1 MTQKHIR
8 IGAGWSWPKRIW
20 ARVHEPRAVAV
31 IQALIYIVLCVGGIT
46 ALINAPN
53 TIEGAI
59 GEGAMATLAI
69 VLAVSCTLGV
79 PAALFGIQWLERIV
93 VWGVFSSGV
102 IYALIIIGLQYGST
116 GNRLLQLSFV
126 VAVTL
131 YQVMRFIRV
140 HGAPYDKNLTPGHD
154 TTRPH

>member
-8 IGAGWSWPKRIW
+8 IGAGWGLAKRIW
-20 ARVHEPRAVAV
+20 ARVHEPRAIAI

-46 ALINAPN
+46 ALINAPS

-69 VLAVSCTLGV
+69 ILAVSCALGA
-79 PAALFGIQWLERIV
+79 PAALLGIQWLERIV

-126 VAVTL
+126 VSVIL
-131 YQVMRFIRV
+131 YQVIRFIRV
-140 HGAPYDKNLTPGHD
+140 HGAPYDRNLTPGD
-154 TTRPH
+154 TAAPAI

>member
-1 MTQKHIR
+1 MTQHHIR
-8 IGAGWSWPKRIW
+8 KLAGWSWPKRIW

-31 IQALIYIVLCVGGIT
+31 IQAFIYVVLCVGGVT

-131 YQVMRFIRV
+131 YQVMRYIRI
-140 HGAPYDKNLTPGHD
+140 HGAPYDKNLTPGD
-154 TTRPH
+154 TAAPVI

>member
-1 MTQKHIR
+1 MTQKFIR
-8 IGAGWSWPKRIW
+8 KNAGWGWPKRIW

-31 IQALIYIVLCVGGIT
+31 IQALIYVVLCVGGVT

-53 TIEGAI
+53 TLEGAI
-59 GEGAMATLAI
+59 GEGAMTTLAI
-69 VLAVSCTLGV
+69 ILAVSCTLGV
-79 PAALFGIQWLERIV
+79 PAALFGIQWLEQII

-131 YQVMRFIRV
+131 YQVMRFIRI
-140 HGAPYDKNLTPGHD
+140 HGAPYDRNLTPGD
-154 TTRPH
+154 TASLVI

>member
-1 MTQKHIR
+1 MTQHHIR
-8 IGAGWSWPKRIW
+8 KLAGWSWPKRIW

-59 GEGAMATLAI
+59 GEGAMTTLAI
-69 VLAVSCTLGV
+69 ILAVSCTLGV
-79 PAALFGIQWLERIV
+79 PAALFGIQWLEQII

-102 IYALIIIGLQYGST
+102 IYALIIIGLHYGST

-126 VAVTL
+126 VAATL
-131 YQVMRFIRV
+131 YQVMRFIRI

-154 TTRPH
+154 TPRPH

>member
-8 IGAGWSWPKRIW
+8 IGAGWGWLKRIW
-20 ARVHEPRAVAV
+20 ARVHEPRAIAI

-46 ALINAPN
+46 ALINAPS

-69 VLAVSCTLGV
+69 ILAVSCALGA
-79 PAALFGIQWLERIV
+79 PAALLGIQWLERIV

-126 VAVTL
+126 VSVIL
-131 YQVMRFIRV
+131 YQVIRFIRV
-140 HGAPYDKNLTPGHD
+140 HGAPYDRNLTPGD
-154 TTRPH
+154 TAAPAI

>member
-1 MTQKHIR
+1 VGQEIIR
-8 IGAGWSWPKRIW
+8 RNAGWGWPKRIW
-20 ARVHEPRAVAV
+20 AKVHEPRAVAI
-31 IQALIYIVLCVGGIT
+31 IQALIYLALGLGGVT
-46 ALINAPN
+46 ALLNSPN

-59 GEGAMATLAI
+59 GENSMTTLAFI
-69 VLAVSCTLGV
+69 LAVSCTLGI
-79 PAALFGIQWLERIV
+79 PAALFGIQWLEQII

-102 IYALIIIGLQYGST
+102 IYALIIIGLHYGST

-140 HGAPYDKNLTPGHD
+140 HGAPYDKNLTPGD
-154 TTRPH
+154 TAAPAI

>member
-1 MTQKHIR
+1 MTQHFIR
-8 IGAGWSWPKRIW
+8 KNAGWSWPKRIW

-59 GEGAMATLAI
+59 GEGAMTTLAI
-69 VLAVSCTLGV
+69 ILAVSCALGV
-79 PAALFGIQWLERIV
+79 PAALFGIQWLEQIV

-126 VAVTL
+126 VAVIL

>member
-1 MTQKHIR
+1 MSQKIIR
-8 IGAGWSWPKRIW
+8 RNAGWNLPKRIW
-20 ARVHEPRAVAV
+20 ARVHEPRAVAI
-31 IQALIYIVLCVGGIT
+31 IQALIYAVLCVGGIT
-46 ALINAPN
+46 ALINAPR
-53 TIEGAI
+53 TIEGEI
-59 GEGAMATLAI
+59 GESAMTTLAVI
-69 VLAVSCTLGV
+69 LAVSCTLGV

-93 VWGVFSSGV
+93 VWGVFVSGV

-131 YQVMRFIRV
+131 YQIMRFIRV
-140 HGAPYDKNLTPGHD
+140 HGAPYNKNLTPGHD